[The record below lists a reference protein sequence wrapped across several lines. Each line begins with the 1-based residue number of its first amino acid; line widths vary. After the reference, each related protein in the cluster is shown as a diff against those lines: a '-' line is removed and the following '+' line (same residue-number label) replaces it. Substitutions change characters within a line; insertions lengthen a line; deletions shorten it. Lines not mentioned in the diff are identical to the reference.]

1 MTPNIAISKFF
12 PEVNPSVLGCPEALM
27 TNAIRNACIEF
38 CIDTL
43 YWQETLDP
51 TTLAATDL
59 PYSVEAPSNANV
71 AQIMTITVEGSLLT
85 PKSADWLD
93 TNYPGWAT
101 ATADTPVF
109 YYMPDP
115 NNLVLV
121 PAPTT
126 TVDVVM
132 RVAYTPT
139 RDAATVPGTLHQYY
153 LEGIA
158 AGALMR
164 LFGIPGQPWY
174 DASLVDHYGRA
185 FSAAVT
191 NGVIDA
197 NKSYDRTGIR
207 VQMRSRC

>member
-1 MTPNIAISKFF
+1 
-12 PEVNPSVLGCPEALM
+12 M

-38 CIDTL
+38 CTDTL
-43 YWQETLDP
+43 YWQERLDP
-51 TTLAATDL
+51 ITIAAIDM
-59 PYSVEAPSNANV
+59 PYSIDTPSSANV
-71 AQIMTITVEGSLLT
+71 AQVMSLTVDGAVVT

-93 TNYPGWAT
+93 NNYLGWAT
-101 ATADTPVF
+101 ATSDTPVF

-115 NNLVLV
+115 NNIVLV

-139 RDAATVPGTLHQYY
+139 RDATVVPITLHQYY

-164 LFGIPGQPWY
+164 LFGVPGQPWY
-174 DASLVDHYGRA
+174 SAALVEHYGRA
-185 FSAAVT
+185 FSAAIT

-197 NKSYDRTGIR
+197 NKSYDRTGVR
-207 VQMRSRC
+207 AQFRSRH